1 MISSDYD
8 YNMAYG
14 GAGDIQSISTAG
26 GMKSAVISKPLYYP
40 KIAQAPYD
48 VSRQSSI
55 SSKNSDPSSVSMKE
69 TLTLYSDDNS
79 FERQYTEPEDRI
91 EIVAPSGKLGIVIDT
106 PNGGIPMIHAIKESS
121 PLIDQV
127 KVGDKLIMV
136 DGIDTTSMSAIKV
149 SRLISTRSDNSRRVL
164 IILRYRSE
172 D

>member
-1 MISSDYD
+1 MLSSDYD

-26 GMKSAVISKPLYYP
+26 GMKSAIVSKPLYYP
-40 KIAQAPYD
+40 KVAQGPYD

-55 SSKNSDPSSVSMKE
+55 SSKNSDPSVSMKE

-79 FERQYTEPEDRI
+79 FERQYNQPDDRI
-91 EIVAPSGKLGIVIDT
+91 EVMAPAGKLGIVIDT
-106 PNGGIPMIHAIKESS
+106 PNGGIPMVHAIKESS
-121 PLIDQV
+121 ILIDQV
-127 KVGDKLIMV
+127 KVGDRLIMV

-149 SRLISTRSDNSRRVL
+149 SRLISTRSDNPRRVL
-164 IILRYRSE
+164 VFLRYRTE